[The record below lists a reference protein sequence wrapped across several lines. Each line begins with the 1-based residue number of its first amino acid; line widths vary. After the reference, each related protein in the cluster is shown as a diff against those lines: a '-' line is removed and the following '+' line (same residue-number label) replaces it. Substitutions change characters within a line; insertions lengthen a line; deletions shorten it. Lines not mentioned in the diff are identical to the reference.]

1 MSERRNQPTNK
12 RRNQRTNEPTNQA
25 TNERTNEPTNEGT
38 NQLMNALLTHVQSS
52 ENLMKQNELDQN
64 QFDRYKANGINIESE
79 REQPGHGD
87 NECN

>member
-1 MSERRNQPTNK
+1 
-12 RRNQRTNEPTNQA
+12 
-25 TNERTNEPTNEGT
+25 
-38 NQLMNALLTHVQSS
+38 MNALLTHVQSS